1 MVGAGRRPPR
11 RRPRGARRDRA
22 RPRRRAGHLEHHRA
36 ALAARRPAAPPP
48 GRPGHRQARA
58 GGLADRERRRRH
70 LRGRQHRRHRRDHPR
85 RARPRLA
92 RRARPAHPS
101 GPPRRAGAPGR
112 RLARARGDRGRMTPI
127 LASTPAL
134 WYLARGSGTVSL
146 GLLTLT
152 VVLGITTSVR
162 WATRRWPRLVVAGLH
177 RNLSLLAVLHGLG
190 IGSDHRQVWML
201 ALDSMAIGAVAA
213 AVWWRLAIGS
223 RAPQPATSQL
233 ASRTGTP
240 HAHTR

>member
-1 MVGAGRRPPR
+1 
-11 RRPRGARRDRA
+11 
-22 RPRRRAGHLEHHRA
+22 
-36 ALAARRPAAPPP
+36 
-48 GRPGHRQARA
+48 
-58 GGLADRERRRRH
+58 
-70 LRGRQHRRHRRDHPR
+70 
-85 RARPRLA
+85 
-92 RRARPAHPS
+92 
-101 GPPRRAGAPGR
+101 
-112 RLARARGDRGRMTPI
+112 MTPI

-146 GLLTLT
+146 CLLTLT

-162 WATRRWPRLVVAGLH
+162 WAARRWPRLVVAGLH
-177 RNLSLLAVLHGLG
+177 RNLSLLSVVFLGLHITTVVVDGYVPIRWLDVVVPFGSSYHPLWVGLGALAFDILAALVVTSLLRVRLGHRVWRAVHWAAYACWPLTVLHGLG